1 MSLQIMLVF
10 LTFVLMVQVRD
21 KELISKIAQRLKAL
35 REEKGLT
42 QEQLYND
49 LEIHVGR
56 IESMKVNPT
65 VSTINSLCKYF
76 EISLAEFFD
85 GIH

>member
-1 MSLQIMLVF
+1 MSLLFIGIF

-21 KELISKIAQRLKAL
+21 QEVISKIAKRVKAL
-35 REEKGLT
+35 REAKGLT
-42 QEQLYND
+42 QEQLYNE

-65 VSTINSLCKYF
+65 ISTINRLCTYF
-76 EISLAEFFD
+76 EISLSDFFQD
-85 GIH
+85 F